1 MDVALAW
8 DPLTGHVKYYQ
19 LNDNAQLPAE
29 FVEKRQCKILI
40 VETLMVTPTVAQDGD
55 GVGLD
60 LSKEDVQKLA
70 EDAKKSRC
78 FIFYCSNSFFGP
90 NSHEKI

>member
-29 FVEKRQCKILI
+29 FVEKRQWKILI

-70 EDAKKSRC
+70 EDAK
-78 FIFYCSNSFFGP
+78 NHDVSFLIVLITFCP

>member
-1 MDVALAW
+1 
-8 DPLTGHVKYYQ
+8 
-19 LNDNAQLPAE
+19 
-29 FVEKRQCKILI
+29 
-40 VETLMVTPTVAQDGD
+40 MVTPTVAQDGD

-78 FIFYCSNSFFGP
+78 FIFYCSNYFLAQIPMRKSSKSACTFCHHSITKKVSD
-90 NSHEKI
+90 NSITASE